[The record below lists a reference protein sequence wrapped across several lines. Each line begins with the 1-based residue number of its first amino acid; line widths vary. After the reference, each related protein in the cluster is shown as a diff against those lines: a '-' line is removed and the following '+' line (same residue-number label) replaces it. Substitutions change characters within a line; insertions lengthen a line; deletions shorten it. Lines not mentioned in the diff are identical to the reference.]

1 MNETY
6 DNVITGKA
14 TIWNTQTQQLTL
26 RVDVNPIN
34 DSFTDRIIDSAL
46 YNRNAVTG
54 DQLPDIFRVGDFIK
68 YPTQPD
74 EENAYL
80 EVGKVLYTD
89 GLDFV
94 AEDTSKNGSAIAK
107 YVTKEVTITN
117 PATAI
122 DVHLLANVKDLSLIH
137 I

>member
-1 MNETY
+1 M
-6 DNVITGKA
+6 ITGKA

-26 RVDVNPIN
+26 RVDTNPIN
-34 DSFTDRIIDSAL
+34 DDFNGRIIDNVL

-54 DQLPDIFRVGDFIK
+54 DQLADIFRVGDFIK

-80 EVGKVLYTD
+80 EVGKVMYTS

-94 AEDTSKNGSAIAK
+94 AEDTSKNGSAIA
-107 YVTKEVTITN
+107 
-117 PATAI
+117 
-122 DVHLLANVKDLSLIH
+122 LSLIH